1 MFEYEAKML
10 RIVDGDTYWM
20 DLDLGFHI
28 HTEVEVRMAHINT
41 PETVNYKATGIVD
54 PAAVYVAQCV
64 PPGSLCVVQI
74 SRAEK
79 YGRWLS
85 TILFQPGV
93 TKREDILKN
102 PRVLNDELVQKGF
115 AQRYEGGKK

>member
-10 RIVDGDTYWM
+10 RIVDGDTYWL
-20 DLDLGFHI
+20 DLDLGFRI
-28 HTEVEVRMAHINT
+28 RTQIEVRMAHINT
-41 PETVNYKATGIVD
+41 PETVNYTAKGIVD

-64 PPGSLCVVQI
+64 PPGAVCVVQI

-79 YGRWLS
+79 YGRWLA
-85 TILFQPGV
+85 TILYQPGAL
-93 TKREDILKN
+93 KRDDILRN

-115 AQRYEGGKK
+115 AVHYEGGKK